1 MFLGLSNR
9 PYQTSHE
16 GKVDKNLVE
25 NQGKLE
31 TNQIIEIRIYK
42 GLLHFLDMCRFM
54 KIWRRWNVIYFLNL
68 I

>member
-16 GKVDKNLVE
+16 GKVEKNLVE

-54 KIWRRWNVIYFLNL
+54 KI
-68 I
+68 